1 MYSKSRGGSS
11 AMRRPLPHLTRGQD
25 GFTLVELLVVVV
37 IIGVLVAFALPRL
50 WVASMSAK
58 GSQGATDMKTIAAAL
73 ERYYVDNNAYPT
85 GANGTDLMNKL
96 RNGYLR
102 KSTTFRNGFG
112 RGYLYL
118 TSQTGKGYLLIDV
131 QNERKDDDPATPTQ
145 ELKFRCTYGGT
156 NQDRTF
162 VIVTG
167 PTAGLTVPLG
177 SPWTVPDKHIANCFP
192 INGGWNLQIE
202 PK

>member
-1 MYSKSRGGSS
+1 
-11 AMRRPLPHLTRGQD
+11 MRRPLPHGQD

-50 WVASMSAK
+50 WVASKSAK

-73 ERYYVDNNAYPT
+73 ERYYIDNNAYPT
-85 GANGTDLMNKL
+85 DTNGTLLMNKL

-118 TSQTGKGYLLIDV
+118 TSSTGKGYLLIDV
-131 QNERKDDDPATPTQ
+131 QNERKDDDLATSTQ
-145 ELKFRCTYGGT
+145 ELKIRCTDGAT

-162 VIVTG
+162 VIAAG
-167 PTAGLTVPLG
+167 PAAGLTVPQG
-177 SPWTVPDKHIANCFP
+177 GWVGDKYIKNCFP
-192 INGGWNLQIE
+192 INSGWNLQIE